1 MLNTLRNFS
10 KTKLAGILIGIIIIP
25 FVFWGMGSV
34 FSGGNTNN
42 IAKIN
47 NETISTQELLN
58 YINQTRMDN
67 EYIKENIDNKVI
79 EKIVSSIVSIKLL
92 DMEINDLNIM
102 ITDKTLANKIKNNEV
117 FLDDKKQFSRIKY
130 EKFLL
135 ENNITAPD
143 FEIRFRNEELK
154 KKLFAYVGGGIK
166 SPYFLN
172 NKIYINKNKEVEIK
186 YLDLDTVYN
195 TETPETEIE
204 QFIKDNEENLKE
216 EVIDFS
222 YAKITPSNLID
233 SDEFNNEF
241 FKKIDEIENSILND
255 SSIEDIRKIYDLK
268 IEYLSN
274 YNNEDKNNEIFKEI
288 YEKRNDEK
296 IQLLDKNDYYLLFE
310 VTKINKVLPSK
321 SEIKFIE
328 RVKKNLILK
337 KKYEYNKDLF
347 QKIQDKKFNNDEFVK
362 ISKNGENLL
371 NETIKSLDD
380 NSIFDKDS
388 VSLIYS
394 LPENS
399 FVLLT
404 NDNNKIF
411 LAKVNKIYTKNLPK
425 NDIESDEYLEISNNK
440 IVEEIYSSYDLALSK
455 KYKVKVFQNTLD
467 RIKNN
472 FK

>member
-1 MLNTLRNFS
+1 
-10 KTKLAGILIGIIIIP
+10 
-25 FVFWGMGSV
+25 
-34 FSGGNTNN
+34 
-42 IAKIN
+42 
-47 NETISTQELLN
+47 
-58 YINQTRMDN
+58 
-67 EYIKENIDNKVI
+67 
-79 EKIVSSIVSIKLL
+79 
-92 DMEINDLNIM
+92 MEINDLNIM

-328 RVKKNLILK
+328 RVKENLILK

-425 NDIESDEYLEISNNK
+425 NDIENSEYLEISNNK

>member
-10 KTKLAGILIGIIIIP
+10 KTKLATVFIFIIAIP

-117 FLDDKKQFSRIKY
+117 FLDDKKKFSRIKY

-172 NKIYINKNKEVEIK
+172 NKIYINKNKDVEIK

-241 FKKIDEIENSILND
+241 FKKIDEIENIILND
-255 SSIEDIRKIYDLK
+255 SSIEDISKIYDLK

-328 RVKKNLILK
+328 RVKENLILK

-371 NETIKSLDD
+371 NESIKSLDD

-425 NDIESDEYLEISNNK
+425 NDIENSEYLEISNNK

>member
-172 NKIYINKNKEVEIK
+172 NKIYINKNKEVEVK

-195 TETPETEIE
+195 TETPDTEIE

-328 RVKKNLILK
+328 RVKENLILK

-425 NDIESDEYLEISNNK
+425 NDIENSEYKEISNNK

>member
-172 NKIYINKNKEVEIK
+172 NKIYINKNKEVEVK

-195 TETPETEIE
+195 TETPDTEIE

-328 RVKKNLILK
+328 RVKENLILK

-425 NDIESDEYLEISNNK
+425 NDIENSEYLEISNNK

>member
-204 QFIKDNEENLKE
+204 QFIRDNEENLKE

-274 YNNEDKNNEIFKEI
+274 YKNEDKNNEIFNEI

-328 RVKKNLILK
+328 RVKENLILK

-425 NDIESDEYLEISNNK
+425 NDIENDEYLEISNNK

>member
-1 MLNTLRNFS
+1 
-10 KTKLAGILIGIIIIP
+10 
-25 FVFWGMGSV
+25 MGSV

-102 ITDKTLANKIKNNEV
+102 ITDETLANKIKNNEV

-328 RVKKNLILK
+328 RVKENLILK

-347 QKIQDKKFNNDEFVK
+347 QKIQDKKFNNEEFVK

-425 NDIESDEYLEISNNK
+425 NDIENSEYLEISNNK

>member
-1 MLNTLRNFS
+1 
-10 KTKLAGILIGIIIIP
+10 
-25 FVFWGMGSV
+25 
-34 FSGGNTNN
+34 
-42 IAKIN
+42 
-47 NETISTQELLN
+47 
-58 YINQTRMDN
+58 
-67 EYIKENIDNKVI
+67 
-79 EKIVSSIVSIKLL
+79 
-92 DMEINDLNIM
+92 MEINDLNIM
-102 ITDKTLANKIKNNEV
+102 ITDETLANKIKNNEV

-143 FEIRFRNEELK
+143 FEIRFRNDELK

-310 VTKINKVLPSK
+310 VTKINKVLPRNT
-321 SEIKFIE
+321 EIKFIE
-328 RVKKNLILK
+328 RVKENLILK

-425 NDIESDEYLEISNNK
+425 NDAENSEYLEISNNK

>member
-67 EYIKENIDNKVI
+67 EYIKENINNKVI

-255 SSIEDIRKIYDLK
+255 YSIEDIRKIYDLK

-328 RVKKNLILK
+328 RVKENLILK

-362 ISKNGENLL
+362 ISKNGKNLL
-371 NETIKSLDD
+371 NETINSLDD

-425 NDIESDEYLEISNNK
+425 NDIENSEYLEFSNNK

>member
-310 VTKINKVLPSK
+310 VTKINKDKEKINFFILN
-321 SEIKFIE
+321 KF
-328 RVKKNLILK
+328 
-337 KKYEYNKDLF
+337 F
-347 QKIQDKKFNNDEFVK
+347 HFV
-362 ISKNGENLL
+362 
-371 NETIKSLDD
+371 
-380 NSIFDKDS
+380 
-388 VSLIYS
+388 
-394 LPENS
+394 
-399 FVLLT
+399 
-404 NDNNKIF
+404 
-411 LAKVNKIYTKNLPK
+411 
-425 NDIESDEYLEISNNK
+425 
-440 IVEEIYSSYDLALSK
+440 
-455 KYKVKVFQNTLD
+455 
-467 RIKNN
+467 
-472 FK
+472 

>member
-10 KTKLAGILIGIIIIP
+10 KTKLAGVLIGIIVIP

-47 NETISTQELLN
+47 NETISTQEFLN

-92 DMEINDLNIM
+92 DMEINDLNIK

-328 RVKKNLILK
+328 RVKENLILK
-337 KKYEYNKDLF
+337 KKYDYNKDLF

-371 NETIKSLDD
+371 NETIKSLED

-425 NDIESDEYLEISNNK
+425 NDIENSEYIEISNNK

>member
-195 TETPETEIE
+195 TETSETEIE

-328 RVKKNLILK
+328 RVKENLILK

-425 NDIESDEYLEISNNK
+425 NDIENSEYLEISNNK

>member
-117 FLDDKKQFSRIKY
+117 FLDDIKQFSRIKY

-328 RVKKNLILK
+328 RVKENLILK

-425 NDIESDEYLEISNNK
+425 NDIENSEYLEISNNK

>member
-67 EYIKENIDNKVI
+67 EYIKENIDKKVI

-154 KKLFAYVGGGIK
+154 KKLFAYIGGGIK

-328 RVKKNLILK
+328 RVKENLILK

-425 NDIESDEYLEISNNK
+425 NDIENSEYIEISNNK

>member
-102 ITDKTLANKIKNNEV
+102 ITDETLANKIKNNEV

-195 TETPETEIE
+195 TKTPEIEIE

-222 YAKITPSNLID
+222 YVKITPSNLID

-328 RVKKNLILK
+328 RVNLILK

-425 NDIESDEYLEISNNK
+425 NDIENSEYLEISNNK

>member
-1 MLNTLRNFS
+1 MLHNIRKFS
-10 KTKLAGILIGIIIIP
+10 KTFLAKIVLVIMIVP
-25 FVFWGMGSV
+25 FVLWGMGGV
-34 FSGGNTNN
+34 FNSGNTNN
-42 IAKIN
+42 VAKIN
-47 NETISTQELLN
+47 NKSISTQDFMNFLN
-58 YINQTRMDN
+58 NS
-67 EYIKENIDNKVI
+67 NIDTETVRENLENNVL
-79 EKIVSSIVSIKLL
+79 EQLVSTLISEKLL
-92 DMEINDLNIM
+92 EMEIKDLNLKISE
-102 ITDKTLANKIKNNEV
+102 KSLAKNIRKNPNFFDENNK
-117 FLDDKKQFSRIKY
+117 FSRIKY

-154 KKLFAYVGGGIK
+154 KKLFAYIGGGIK

-328 RVKKNLILK
+328 RVKENLILK

-425 NDIESDEYLEISNNK
+425 NDIENSEYLEISNNK

>member
-102 ITDKTLANKIKNNEV
+102 ITDETLANKIKNNEV

-143 FEIRFRNEELK
+143 FEIIFRNEELK

-425 NDIESDEYLEISNNK
+425 NDIENSEYLEISNNK

>member
-143 FEIRFRNEELK
+143 FEIRFRSEELK

-328 RVKKNLILK
+328 RVKENLILK

-425 NDIESDEYLEISNNK
+425 YDIENSEYLEISNNK

>member
-47 NETISTQELLN
+47 NETISTQEFLN

-117 FLDDKKQFSRIKY
+117 FLDDKNQFSRIKY

-195 TETPETEIE
+195 TETSETEIE

-222 YAKITPSNLID
+222 YVKITPSNLID

-328 RVKKNLILK
+328 RVKENLILK

-425 NDIESDEYLEISNNK
+425 YDIENSEYLEISNNK

-467 RIKNN
+467 RVKNN

>member
-1 MLNTLRNFS
+1 MLNTLRKFS

-195 TETPETEIE
+195 TKTPEIEIE

-425 NDIESDEYLEISNNK
+425 NDIENSEYIEISNNK

>member
-143 FEIRFRNEELK
+143 FEIRFRNDELK

-328 RVKKNLILK
+328 RVKENLILK

-425 NDIESDEYLEISNNK
+425 NDIENSEYKEISNNK

>member
-195 TETPETEIE
+195 TKTPEIEIE

-255 SSIEDIRKIYDLK
+255 SSIEDIRKIYDIK

-328 RVKKNLILK
+328 RVKENLILK

-347 QKIQDKKFNNDEFVK
+347 QKIQDKKFNNDEFGK

-425 NDIESDEYLEISNNK
+425 NDIENS
-440 IVEEIYSSYDLALSK
+440 
-455 KYKVKVFQNTLD
+455 
-467 RIKNN
+467 
-472 FK
+472 

>member
-10 KTKLAGILIGIIIIP
+10 KTKLAGVLIGIIIIP

-47 NETISTQELLN
+47 NETISTQEFLN

-172 NKIYINKNKEVEIK
+172 NKIYINNNKEVEIK

-204 QFIKDNEENLKE
+204 QFIIDNEENLKE

-222 YAKITPSNLID
+222 YAKITPSSLID

-328 RVKKNLILK
+328 RVKENLILK

-425 NDIESDEYLEISNNK
+425 NDIENSEYIEISNNK

>member
-102 ITDKTLANKIKNNEV
+102 ITDETLANKIKNNEV

-172 NKIYINKNKEVEIK
+172 NKIYINKNKEVEVK
-186 YLDLDTVYN
+186 YLNLDTVYN
-195 TETPETEIE
+195 TETPDTEIE

-255 SSIEDIRKIYDLK
+255 SSIEDIKKIYDLK

-328 RVKKNLILK
+328 RVKENLILK

-425 NDIESDEYLEISNNK
+425 NDIENSEYIEISNNK